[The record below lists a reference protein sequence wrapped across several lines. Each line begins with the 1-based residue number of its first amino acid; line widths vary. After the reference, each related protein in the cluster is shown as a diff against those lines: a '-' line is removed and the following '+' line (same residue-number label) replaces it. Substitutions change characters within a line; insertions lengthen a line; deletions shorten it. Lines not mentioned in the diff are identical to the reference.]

1 MRVGSMT
8 HQKGLFISFEGV
20 DGSGK
25 STQARML
32 YDHLRSIGYP
42 VTLTREPGDWSEGGK
57 LRDILL
63 NGDLKHGKT
72 ELFLFLADRCENLSQ
87 VILPSLSRGEVVL
100 CDRYTDST
108 LAYQCFGRGFNLE
121 EVESL
126 FSWSGFPVPDI
137 TLLLSISQE
146 ETLSRMKGRGTSDRL
161 ESDLSL
167 MSKVSWGFRSL
178 SDRYPDRICLLDGE
192 GNQDKVFS
200 RVLEAVERI
209 FR

>member
-32 YDHLRSIGYP
+32 YDHLLSIGYP
-42 VTLTREPGDWSEGGK
+42 VILTREPGDWSEGGK

-63 NGDLKHGKT
+63 NGDLRHEKT

-87 VILPSLSRGEVVL
+87 VVIPSLSRGEVVL

-108 LAYQCFGRGFNLE
+108 LAYQCFGRGLNLE
-121 EVESL
+121 EVERL
-126 FSWSGFPVPDI
+126 FSWSGFPVPDL
-137 TLLLSISQE
+137 TLLLSISQDE
-146 ETLSRMKGRGTSDRL
+146 SVSRMKGRGTSDRL

-167 MSKVSWGFRSL
+167 MSRVSWGFQSL
-178 SDRYPDRICLLDGE
+178 SDRYPDRIRLLDGE
-192 GNQDKVFS
+192 GDPEKVFS
-200 RVLEAVERI
+200 KVLEAVEGM
-209 FR
+209 FL